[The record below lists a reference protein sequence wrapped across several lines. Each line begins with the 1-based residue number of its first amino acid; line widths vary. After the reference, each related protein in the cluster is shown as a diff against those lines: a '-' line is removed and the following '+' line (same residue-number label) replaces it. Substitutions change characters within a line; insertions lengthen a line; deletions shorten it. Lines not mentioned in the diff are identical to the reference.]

1 MLEPE
6 GSGQD
11 ASDAQPRTYQNE
23 VLVGQE
29 LKELFVSQR
38 SYPEK
43 KKSSKPKSRRR
54 WPK

>member
-29 LKELFVSQR
+29 LKELFVSR
-38 SYPEK
+38 LGFPEK
-43 KKSSKPKSRRR
+43 KKPNKPKSRRR

>member
-6 GSGQD
+6 GINQD
-11 ASDAQPRTYQNE
+11 APIAQPRTYQNE

-29 LKELFVSQR
+29 LKELFVSR
-38 SYPEK
+38 LGYPEK
-43 KKSSKPKSRRR
+43 KKPNKPKSRRR